1 MSFGQE
7 GIDRYIIVYKR
18 EYTPSEDEIHARRNG
33 EEWNDAKAKEYVQR
47 RAEQKLVDTEKA
59 KKPEKIVPH
68 SNYKDK
74 YVHLIGQE
82 AALEAAKKTESNKSY
97 GFGKKHFHCLLS
109 GSQGREFRINFLCVP
124 VPSENK
130 KDVRSIE
137 QTMADIQAKKRL
149 KLTHNPAG
157 SSDLNWV
164 GQSTEWIVW

>member
-1 MSFGQE
+1 MAGLLAMSFGQE

-33 EEWNDAKAKEYVQR
+33 DEWNDDKAKEYVRR

-59 KKPEKIVPH
+59 KKPEIIVPH

-97 GFGKKHFHCLLS
+97 GFGKFILVQSVVKS
-109 GSQGREFRINFLCVP
+109 EFRSCFFLHFQFP
-124 VPSENK
+124 ARTRRMLDLSSK
-130 KDVRSIE
+130 
-137 QTMADIQAKKRL
+137 QWLTFRL
-149 KLTHNPAG
+149 RNG
-157 SSDLNWV
+157 
-164 GQSTEWIVW
+164 